1 MNESTWKYVIKD
13 MKKRNKT
20 GIKKYGIPLNT
31 TTTKDCL
38 QELYEELL
46 DAVVYLKTELCK
58 RGSLQSKKQD
68 KIIDDLKCPRC
79 NGIPDKC
86 STPPV
91 DPVKVD
97 YCVFKPY
104 NFSEK

>member
-1 MNESTWKYVIKD
+1 MNNSTWKYVIKD

-46 DAVVYLKTELCK
+46 DAVVYLKTELEK
-58 RGSLQSKKQD
+58 R
-68 KIIDDLKCPRC
+68 KIIQQQSFSISKDCILDEQDS
-79 NGIPDKC
+79 I
-86 STPPV
+86 
-91 DPVKVD
+91 
-97 YCVFKPY
+97 FKPY
-104 NFSEK
+104 PFSEK

>member
-46 DAVVYLKTELCK
+46 DAVVYLKTELEK
-58 RGSLQSKKQD
+58 R
-68 KIIDDLKCPRC
+68 KIIQQKPYY
-79 NGIPDKC
+79 IP
-86 STPPV
+86 
-91 DPVKVD
+91 KVCILD
-97 YCVFKPY
+97 EQTSIFKPY
-104 NFSEK
+104 PFSER